1 MSVDRLQEKIRKLKN
16 PSVID
21 FSVLPEHI
29 PPHLMEEE
37 GAFLPAYSRFCTE
50 LMDTLLDTVPAVR
63 FSFGYFALL
72 GPSGLELLAKLSNMA
87 HQQGYYVFL
96 DGPESLSAQTAQ
108 MTAEALFS
116 DSCGWYFDGLILSSY
131 IGSDGIKPYVERFGN
146 NDKSIFVV
154 LRTANRSA
162 PELQDLLTG
171 SRLVH
176 MAAADIVNRLAE
188 SRIGRSGYS
197 RIGGVAGA
205 SSAHSLQSL
214 RGKYNR
220 IFLFLD
226 GYDYTNSNAKNC
238 AEAFDNLGHGAIAC
252 AGGSVTAAYLSD
264 EAESLDYLNCAQ
276 RAAERMKKN
285 LTRYVTIL

>member
-16 PSVID
+16 PSLVD

-37 GAFLPAYSRFCTE
+37 GAFLPAYSRFCTQ
-50 LMDTLLDTVPAVR
+50 LLEQLADIVPAVR

-72 GPSGLELLAKLSNMA
+72 GSEGLELLEQLTKKAR
-87 HQQGYYVFL
+87 QQGYYVIL
-96 DGPESLSAQTAQ
+96 DGPESLSAQSAQ
-108 MTAEALFS
+108 MSAQVLFA
-116 DSCGWYFDGLILSSY
+116 DSCRWYFDALILSSY
-131 IGSDGIKPYVERFGN
+131 IGSDGIKPYVEEMKR
-146 NDKSIFVV
+146 NDKSLFIV

-188 SRIGRSGYS
+188 PRVGRSGYS
-197 RIGGVAGA
+197 RIGAVAGA

-214 RGKYNR
+214 RGKYDR
-220 IFLFLD
+220 LFLLLD
-226 GYDYTNSNAKNC
+226 GYDYSNSNAKNC
-238 AEAFDNLGHGAIAC
+238 SAAFDKLGHGAAAC
-252 AGGSVTAAYLSD
+252 AGVSVTAAYLAEESD
-264 EAESLDYLNCAQ
+264 GRNYLECAR